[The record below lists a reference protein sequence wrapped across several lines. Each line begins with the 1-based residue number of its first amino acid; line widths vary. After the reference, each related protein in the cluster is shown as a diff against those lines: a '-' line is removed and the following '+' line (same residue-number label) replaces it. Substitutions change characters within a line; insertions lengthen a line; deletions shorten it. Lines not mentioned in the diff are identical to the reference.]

1 MILAFWGNGCPQSV
15 RHSFLFFCGATG
27 HRIWVGP
34 SVSFAKPG
42 SVGSIPGIWLVVS
55 PNSLGATAEKSSVFT
70 MLTHVT
76 SEGLKT
82 YSGSNKIKHW
92 YQKKPTD
99 IYFNGGLEIFF
110 WIQNMFFLIR
120 QRADRNALARHSK
133 ASNQTISDRID
144 FDVWARLPLGEA
156 TQNMNPFR
164 VGL

>member
-92 YQKKPTD
+92 YQKKTYRHIFQWWVGNIFLDPEYVFFDQATRGSKCSSSPLEG
-99 IYFNGGLEIFF
+99 IKTNYFR
-110 WIQNMFFLIR
+110 QN
-120 QRADRNALARHSK
+120 
-133 ASNQTISDRID
+133 
-144 FDVWARLPLGEA
+144 RLWCL
-156 TQNMNPFR
+156 
-164 VGL
+164 V